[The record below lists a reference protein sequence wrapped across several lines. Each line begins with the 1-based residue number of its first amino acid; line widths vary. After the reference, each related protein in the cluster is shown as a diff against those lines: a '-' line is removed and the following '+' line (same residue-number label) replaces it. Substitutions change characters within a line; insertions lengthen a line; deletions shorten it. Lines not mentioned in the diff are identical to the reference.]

1 MPGLIQKSGYIKPGG
16 GGAGHYAKYIATRD
30 GVEMVVND
38 GTVTEKQQQLIDDLL
53 RDFPESRET
62 EEYADYES
70 KPSVSSASAFITA
83 ALDDHA
89 REFQLS
95 DKYMKYIAERP
106 RSHGLFSAEP
116 VTDLE
121 RTMEEVSSHPAPV
134 WTFIYSLKREDA
146 ARLGYDSAESWRR
159 LLTAHQVEL
168 AEAMKIPPKDLR
180 WCAAFHDEKHHP
192 HVHMMV
198 WSADPKQGYLTG
210 KGIEKM
216 RSKLTNEI
224 FRDDLLHL
232 YQQKDLSYKEVT
244 QAAQDAMRE
253 LVQEME
259 SSLCAS
265 PVIGQKMTA
274 LSELLADTKGKKVY
288 GYLKKPAKK
297 LVDEIVDEL
306 AALPQVA
313 ECYEVWNRLRDE
325 VENYYKDT
333 PREWKPLSQQK
344 EFKAIKNMV
353 IWEAESIRL
362 NVVTFEDEDMAD
374 EPWEEE
380 ETATDFRALWRMA
393 EIYRGAKETLYDA
406 DSPWA
411 EMEKAIHVLEQLW
424 DAGFTVAAHQLG
436 KCWRDGLGVMPDDEK
451 AEAWFRKS
459 AEAGNDFSQ
468 YALGKLL
475 QQEKRI
481 HEAVEWYEKASVQ
494 RNQYA
499 DYRLGKLYLQGEEVP
514 KDVPKAIGYLTASAE
529 SGNQYA
535 QYTLGKLYLM
545 GQEVSQDREAAWYW
559 FTQSADQGNQYA
571 QFFLDHFQQIGRP
584 SVFLAATKLL
594 HHLAQTFRQDIVP
607 PKAPIGMEPVDRKL
621 CAKIRE
627 KKIAMGHK
635 PDDHEEHQGWTM
647 TMRM

>member
-1 MPGLIQKSGYIKPGG
+1 MTGLIQKSGYIKPSS
-16 GGAGHYAKYIATRD
+16 GGAGNYTKYIATRD
-30 GVEMVVND
+30 GVEMV
-38 GTVTEKQQQLIDDLL
+38 TEDVQTGD
-53 RDFPESRET
+53 R
-62 EEYADYES
+62 
-70 KPSVSSASAFITA
+70 
-83 ALDDHA
+83 
-89 REFQLS
+89 
-95 DKYMKYIAERP
+95 YMKYIAERP

-116 VTDLE
+116 MTDLE
-121 RTMEEVSSHPAPV
+121 KTMAEVSSHPAPV

-146 ARLGYDSAESWRR
+146 ARLGYDSAKSWRR
-159 LLTAHQVEL
+159 LITAHQVEL
-168 AEAMKIPPKDLR
+168 AEAMKIPPKDFR

-198 WSADPKQGYLTG
+198 WSADPKQGYLTE

-224 FRDDLLHL
+224 FLDELLHL

-244 QAAQDAMRE
+244 QAAQDAMRK

-265 PVIGQKMTA
+265 PVIEQKLAA

-333 PREWKPLSQQK
+333 PREWLPLSQQK

-353 IWEAESIRL
+353 IREAESIRL
-362 NVVTFEDEDMAD
+362 GTVTFEDEGMVD
-374 EPWEEE
+374 ESWEEE
-380 ETATDFRALWRMA
+380 EDAPIFQFLWQMAATYQ
-393 EIYRGAKETLYDA
+393 EAKEVLYAEDA
-406 DSPWA
+406 SWA
-411 EMEKAIHVLEQLW
+411 EMETAVQTLEQLL
-424 DAGFTVAAHQLG
+424 DAGFAVAAHQLG
-436 KCWRDGLGVMPDDEK
+436 KCWRDGLGVMSDDEK

-475 QQEKRI
+475 QSKRRI
-481 HEAVEWYEKASVQ
+481 EEAVTWYERASAQ
-494 RNQYA
+494 GNQYA
-499 DYRLGKLYLQGEEVP
+499 NYRLGKLYLQGEDVP
-514 KDVPKAIGYLTASAE
+514 KDVPKAIRCLTASAE
-529 SGNQYA
+529 RRNQYA
-535 QYTLGKLYLM
+535 QYTLGKLYFM
-545 GQEVSQDREAAWYW
+545 GQEVPQDRETAWYW

-594 HHLAQTFRQDIVP
+594 HHLAQTFRQDAIP
-607 PKAPIGMEPVDRKL
+607 PKAPVGLEPVDRKL
-621 CAKIRE
+621 RTKIRE
-627 KKIAMGHK
+627 KKITMGHK

-647 TMRM
+647 TMG